1 MYQKAESAYS
11 VASGK
16 EAEEAVK
23 IYLGDSYKKFVEDA
37 KKSGVSLEVYVK
49 YRKSISGLEA
59 DKDPKT
65 GKTITDSLKKKVCAK
80 IDAIPGLTTAQ
91 KDGLFLLKYAKSG
104 LYDTPWH

>member
-1 MYQKAESAYS
+1 MLYLGEYS
-11 VASGK
+11 ENFVKDAK
-16 EAEEAVK
+16 EA
-23 IYLGDSYKKFVEDA
+23 
-37 KKSGVSLEVYVK
+37 GVSLEVYVK